1 MLITDKMDKL
11 LQPSSVEFILYS
23 KMNPTM
29 SMLGMFNK
37 QDLHGDK
44 HFAFATDRTSAED
57 DILSGI
63 LHEPVEMEE
72 ASQLPQI
79 EISGIQEESG
89 HTTKLG
95 FEMQFTEEAV
105 NDNNKVKK
113 AAPKR
118 VNKIGRNDLCP
129 CGSGKKY
136 KQCCGK

>member
-1 MLITDKMDKL
+1 MLITEKMDKL
-11 LQPSSVEFILYS
+11 LKPSSVEFILYS

-57 DILSGI
+57 DILNGI

-95 FEMQFTEEAV
+95 FGCSSP
-105 NDNNKVKK
+105 KK
-113 AAPKR
+113 RLRTTRTIPMSKELLKERAM
-118 VNKIGRNDLCP
+118 
-129 CGSGKKY
+129 
-136 KQCCGK
+136 